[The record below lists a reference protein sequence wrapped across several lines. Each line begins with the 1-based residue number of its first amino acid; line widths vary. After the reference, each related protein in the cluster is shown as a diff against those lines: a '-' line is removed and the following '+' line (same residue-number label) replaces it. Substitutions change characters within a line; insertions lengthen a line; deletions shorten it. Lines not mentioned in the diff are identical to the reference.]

1 MSKKMLTPLNLLTR
15 ASDPS
20 SGIEGD
26 MYFNTDDK
34 SIRIYNGATWVTI
47 IKSDDPTP
55 FYEHTHTYDGD
66 VHSINVGNIIDPT
79 TQTNNDSLVYETL
92 PDIIGIDGGSPT
104 ATFVEPSSLNFSL
117 LDGGLISG
125 N

>member
-1 MSKKMLTPLNLLTR
+1 MSRKMLTPLNLLTR

-26 MYFNTDDK
+26 TYFNTVDQ
-34 SIRIYNGATWVTI
+34 SIRIYNGAVWVTI
-47 IKSDDPTP
+47 MKSTDPIP

-66 VHSINVGNIIDPT
+66 VHSIDVSNIIVPL
-79 TQTNNDSLVYETL
+79 QNINNESLTFETL
-92 PDIIGIDGGSPT
+92 PDIIGIDGGSPE
-104 ATFVEPSSLNFSL
+104 ATFTEPSESNFSL
-117 LDGGLISG
+117 LDGGHIV

>member
-1 MSKKMLTPLNLLTR
+1 MSRKMLTPLNLLTR

-26 MYFNTDDK
+26 TYFNTVDQ
-34 SIRIYNGATWVTI
+34 SIRIYNGAVWVTI
-47 IKSDDPTP
+47 MKSTDPIP

-66 VHSINVGNIIDPT
+66 VHTIDVGNIINPT
-79 TQTNNDSLVYETL
+79 TQTNNASLAYETL

>member
-1 MSKKMLTPLNLLTR
+1 MSRKMLTPLNLLTR

-26 MYFNTDDK
+26 TYFNTVDQ
-34 SIRIYNGATWVTI
+34 SIRIYNGAVWVTI
-47 IKSDDPTP
+47 MKSTDPIP

-66 VHSINVGNIIDPT
+66 VHSIDVSNIIVPL
-79 TQTNNDSLVYETL
+79 QNINNESLTFETL
-92 PDIIGIDGGSPT
+92 PDIIGIDGGSPESIFT
-104 ATFVEPSSLNFSL
+104 EPSESNFSL
-117 LDGGLISG
+117 LDGGHIV